1 MAKEI
6 LSENELSIRKEVL
19 RRLEIVK
26 NKFNSLSDAPVM
38 DIDGDYRTLQNMED
52 NAISSYCEHR
62 SHSDKLSS
70 QLSQAYKDIDNEQSN
85 LYYAQKDLASKQS
98 TLNSTQYSL
107 SNIQCN
113 LTSKQNNLATLQTK
127 LNGQQA
133 LVSKIHG
140 YLSDYQEN
148 SASTTGMVE
157 NDQLA
162 AKLIGELAQL
172 NLE

>member
-1 MAKEI
+1 MAKER
-6 LSENELSIRKEVL
+6 LSEYELSTRKEVL

-52 NAISSYCEHR
+52 NAISSYGKHY
-62 SHSDKLSS
+62 SHSRKLSS
-70 QLSQAYKDIDNEQSN
+70 QFSQAYKALANEENN

-113 LTSKQNNLATLQTK
+113 LTSKQNNLATLQSK